1 MLSMI
6 KGGFRSA
13 RPGGRMKTIPQE
25 TEEEKAKERK
35 ALGMAG
41 GGRRP

>member
-1 MLSMI
+1 MLSMT

-13 RPGGRMKTIPQE
+13 RPGGRMETIPQE

-35 ALGMAG
+35 AMGMGEG
-41 GGRRP
+41 GP